1 MTKAERFANA
11 HGIKYQGRTL
21 NLDGVREVVAFTY
34 GKVRDVY
41 ADKACNYS
49 YREFWF

>member
-1 MTKAERFANA
+1 MSN
-11 HGIKYQGRTL
+11 TL
-21 NLDGVREVVAFTY
+21 KLHHQHMVRAAGSTFGGEFEVRSFEY
-34 GKVRDVY
+34 GALRSVY